1 MMNVTETTTLRQ
13 MLPNNLQT
21 YADSVFLMTK
31 TVNPHTFFERFD
43 AALTIAENIAAAYCA
58 YELYDD
64 VDEWCERRENLINA
78 KDEMI
83 MDMLDRMYELKR
95 SDLIEKVLEDYYCEL
110 SPQVEEHI
118 EYLLNE
124 S

>member
-1 MMNVTETTTLRQ
+1 MTERTVLRQ

-31 TVNPHTFFERFD
+31 TVNPNTFFERFD

-58 YELYDD
+58 HELYDD

-95 SDLIEKVLEDYYCEL
+95 HDLLEKVLKDYYYEL